1 MKVKMKFLLV
11 LLFCVSTVS
20 MQAQDE
26 TKLVLGGSYF
36 IKPELLTEVAGYLSS
51 ELNMD
56 VEVRAYDA
64 TSKMQSDMDSHAV
77 DILMMN
83 SYGYVYAH
91 AKYPEYSA
99 FAALGKDGK
108 LDSYQS
114 CIITKHD
121 SKITNLEQLKE
132 YASEVDMRFVHPTS
146 TSGHIVPRYEL
157 RKAGITQAEMEFKS
171 VELTGS
177 QETAILQVV
186 RGEATVAACGF
197 TALEQMEELGKINSN
212 QYQVI
217 WTSHDIQGAPLVLN
231 EKLSDNLKAK
241 IKDAFISLDKQS
253 PELMT
258 SIRNSFHSGESSFIA
273 VTDKSYDIIRN
284 MASSMD
290 DLILFLNFYL
300 Q

>member
-1 MKVKMKFLLV
+1 
-11 LLFCVSTVS
+11 
-20 MQAQDE
+20 
-26 TKLVLGGSYF
+26 LGGSYF
-36 IKPELLTEVAGYLSS
+36 IKPELLKEVAGYLSS
-51 ELNMD
+51 ELSMD
-56 VEVRAYDA
+56 VEVRTYDA
-64 TSKMQSDMDSHAV
+64 TSKMQADMDSHVV

-83 SYGYVYAH
+83 SYGYIYAH
-91 AKYPEYSA
+91 SKCPEYNA

-108 LDSYQS
+108 LDSYKS
-114 CIITKHD
+114 CIITKSG

-132 YASEVDMRFVHPTS
+132 NASEVDMRFVHPTS

-177 QETAILQVV
+177 QESAILQVV
-186 RGEATVAACGF
+186 RGEATAAACGI
-197 TALEQMEELGKINSN
+197 TTLEQMEELGKINSN
-212 QYQVI
+212 QYQII
-217 WTSHDIQGAPLVLN
+217 WTSHEIQGAPLVLN
-231 EKLSDNLKAK
+231 EKISDNLKAK
-241 IKDAFISLDKQS
+241 IKDAFISLDNKS

-258 SIRNSFHSGESSFIA
+258 SIRNSFHSSESSFVA
-273 VTDKSYDIIRN
+273 VSDQSYDIIRN